1 MYEIKFPPKAAKNY
15 KKIKDKKLKEKIRE
29 AIYKIAENPFIGQS
43 KKGDLTGIYRLWCF
57 L

>member
-1 MYEIKFPPKAAKNY
+1 MYEIKFLPKAAKNY
-15 KKIKDKKLKEKIRE
+15 KKIKDKKLKEKIKE

-43 KKGDLTGIYRLWCF
+43 KKGDLAGLYRLWCF